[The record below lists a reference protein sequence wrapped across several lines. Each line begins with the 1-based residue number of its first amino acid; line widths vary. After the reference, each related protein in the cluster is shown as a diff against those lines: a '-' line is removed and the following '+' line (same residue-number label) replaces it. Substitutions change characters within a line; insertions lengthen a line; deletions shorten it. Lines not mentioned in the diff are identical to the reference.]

1 MANSLPARR
10 AAARCFLPLLTVRH
24 LTTYRYRHPVAFGE
38 HRMLFRPRDSHDQ
51 RLVEHR
57 LEISPAPSMLRWTQD
72 VFGNSV
78 TLARFNHR
86 SDVLS
91 FESTLHVDHTEC
103 PDLAVTL
110 ADHARAFPFAYDS
123 DEMPDLLRSIE
134 RQMPDPGH
142 TIDRWAQT
150 FLSQTGPTSTVDML
164 AGMTK
169 AIRHRFTYRARH
181 TPGIQDP
188 RTTMKLETGT
198 CRDFA
203 LLMIEAVRALGLAAR
218 FVTGYLHVQ
227 ARSHPGEAERQGGG
241 NTHAWL
247 QVFLPGAGWVDFDP
261 TNGIIGSRG
270 LIRVAVVRD
279 PAMAVPLSGSWT
291 GAAADCLGMDV
302 AVHVSQ
308 TSPEYQ
314 TAK

>member
-1 MANSLPARR
+1 M
-10 AAARCFLPLLTVRH
+10 LL
-24 LTTYRYRHPVAFGE
+24 
-38 HRMLFRPRDSHDQ
+38 RPRDCHDQ
-51 RLVEHR
+51 RLVQHR
-57 LEISPAPSMLRWTQD
+57 LVISPTPAVLRWTQD

-78 TLARFNHR
+78 TLARFTTR
-86 SDVLS
+86 SDTLV
-91 FESTLHVDHTEC
+91 FDSTLHVDHTDCSE
-103 PDLAVTL
+103 LSATI
-110 ADHARAFPFAYDS
+110 ADHARTFPFAYDC

-142 TIDRWAQT
+142 VLDRWAQG
-150 FLSQTGPTSTVDML
+150 FLSEHGPTRTVDML

-203 LLMIEAVRALGLAAR
+203 LLMMEAVRALGLAAR
-218 FVTGYLHVQ
+218 FVTGYLHVA
-227 ARSHPGEAERQGGG
+227 ARSNPGESERQGGG

-247 QVFLPGAGWVDFDP
+247 QVYLPGAGWVDFDP
-261 TNGIIGSRG
+261 TNGIVGSRG
-270 LIRVAVVRD
+270 LVRVAVVRD

-291 GAAADCLGMDV
+291 GASDDCIGMDV
-302 AVHVSQ
+302 SVHVAQ
-308 TSPEYQ
+308 MIPTLQ
-314 TAK
+314 TAQ

>member
-1 MANSLPARR
+1 M
-10 AAARCFLPLLTVRH
+10 PLLTVRH

-38 HRMLFRPRDSHDQ
+38 HRMMFRPRDSHDQ
-51 RLVEHR
+51 RLLDHR
-57 LEISPAPSMLRWTQD
+57 LLISPAPSTLRWTQD

-78 TLARFNHR
+78 TLARFTTR
-86 SDVLS
+86 SETLS
-91 FESTLHVDHTEC
+91 FESVLRVDHDEC
-103 PDLAVTL
+103 TDLATMI
-110 ADHARAFPFAYDS
+110 ADHARSFPFAYDAE
-123 DEMPDLLRSIE
+123 EMPDLLRSIE
-134 RQMPDPGH
+134 RQKPDPGH
-142 TIDRWAQT
+142 VVDRWAQG
-150 FLSQTGPTSTVDML
+150 FLSQNGPTRTVDML

-169 AIRHRFTYRARH
+169 AVRHRFTYRARH

-188 RTTMKLETGT
+188 RATMKLETGT

-203 LLMIEAVRALGLAAR
+203 LLMMEAVRSLGLAAR

-227 ARSHPGEAERQGGG
+227 ARGRPGEAERQGGG

-247 QVFLPGAGWVDFDP
+247 QVYLPGAGWVDFDP
-261 TNGIIGSRG
+261 TNGIVGSRG

-302 AVHVSQ
+302 TVDVTQSIPTLQSAS
-308 TSPEYQ
+308 
-314 TAK
+314 